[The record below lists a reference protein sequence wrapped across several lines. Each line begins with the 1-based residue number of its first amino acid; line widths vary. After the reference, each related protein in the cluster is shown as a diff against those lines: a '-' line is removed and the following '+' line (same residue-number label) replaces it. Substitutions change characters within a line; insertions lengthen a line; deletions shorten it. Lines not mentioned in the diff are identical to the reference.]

1 MRSNSSATIAQHLC
15 YQYITLLPII
25 NAPLTFLALTIFM
38 KKISLLLFISC
49 LLLALPSYAQ
59 GKKTPSQLQQD
70 MNLAQQYLQNN
81 DFEKASLLYKDLY
94 EDNEKN
100 TFYYRQYLRALIGLK
115 NYTDAEKLVR
125 KQQKINKSDPSLN
138 IDLGLIYK
146 ENNKPEEA
154 KEQFDSAIKNAKQEE
169 LLGLAGNFSN
179 NNLNDYAI
187 AAYQK
192 GRDLSKNDKLYAYEM
207 ALAYQ
212 RNGDTPNLI
221 KNYLDYASTTP
232 SQVQMVFNNLQR
244 VANNEKDLEE
254 LQTQLYSRIQTEQD
268 QIIYIEILSWALK
281 QQKDFEGALVQMK
294 ALDRRLNENG
304 QRVMDLAKQAFDEK
318 QYDVA
323 IDAYEYVIAK
333 GAENRL
339 HVPAKVEL
347 LHVRNEKITTTNNYT
362 PQDLDALK
370 TDYLNMFEAL
380 GKTAGTA
387 NAMLELSHLYAY
399 YLNDL
404 DKALELA
411 EQVANMGNAD
421 ARTKAY
427 AKLDMGDFYLMQDD
441 VWEATLYYSQVDKA
455 FKDDILGEEA
465 RFRNAKLS
473 YFNGDFD
480 WAQSQLDVL
489 KASTS
494 ELISNDA
501 IELSSFI
508 IDNLG
513 LDTTTTTMMMFAHAE
528 LLITQNRTKEALA
541 TFDSINTLYPKHSL
555 SDDVVMMRAK
565 IALKK
570 RDYKT
575 TVDYLQDILDN
586 YKDDLLVDNALFMLG
601 DLYEHQLNDKPK
613 AMGYYQEI
621 LLNQAGSLF
630 MAEARKR
637 FRKLRGDKVN

>member
-1 MRSNSSATIAQHLC
+1 MPKLFSKQLLHTKREIFALDKATM
-15 YQYITLLPII
+15 
-25 NAPLTFLALTIFM
+25 FLNKSLFM
-38 KKISLLLFISC
+38 KKITFLLFFVC
-49 LLLALPSYAQ
+49 LLLSMPTMAQ
-59 GKKTPSQLQQD
+59 GSKKNPQQLQQD
-70 MNLAQQYLQNN
+70 VNLAQQYLTNG
-81 DFEKASLLYKDLY
+81 DFEKASLLYKGLY
-94 EDNEKN
+94 DDNEKN
-100 TFYYRQYLRALIGLK
+100 TFYYRQYLKSLLGLK
-115 NYTDAEKLVR
+115 SYTEAEKLVK
-125 KQQKINKSDPSLN
+125 KQLKNNKSDPTLN
-138 IDLGLIYK
+138 IDLGLVYK
-146 ENNKPEEA
+146 ESERPDDA
-154 KEQFDSAIKNAKQEE
+154 KQQFESTIKNARQEE
-169 LLGLAGNFSN
+169 ILGLAGNFITN
-179 NNLNDYAI
+179 DLNDYAI
-187 AAYQK
+187 AAYTK
-192 GRDLSKNDKLYAYEM
+192 GRELSKNDKLYAYEM

-212 RNGDTPNLI
+212 RNGDISNQI
-221 KNYLDYASTTP
+221 KNYLDYAVTTP
-232 SQVQMVFNNLQR
+232 SQVQMVFNSLQR
-244 VANNEKDLEE
+244 VANNEKGLEE
-254 LQTQLYSRIQTEQD
+254 LQTQLYGRSQKEQD
-268 QIIYIEILSWALK
+268 QVIYIEILSWTLK

-294 ALDRRLNENG
+294 ALDRRLNEDG
-304 QRVMDLAKQAFDEK
+304 SRVMDLGKQAFDEK

-333 GAENRL
+333 GADNRL
-339 HVPAKVEL
+339 QVPAKVEL
-347 LHVRNEKITTTNNYT
+347 LHVRNEKVTTTDNYT
-362 PQDLDALK
+362 QQDIDALK
-370 TDYLNMFEAL
+370 NDYLNLFEAL
-380 GKTAGTA
+380 GKTPGTA

-404 DKALELA
+404 DKAIEFA
-411 EQVANMGNAD
+411 EEVSNMGNAD
-421 ARTKAY
+421 AQTKGY
-427 AKLDMGDFYLMQDD
+427 AKLDMGDFYLMKDY

-513 LDTTTTTMMMFAHAE
+513 LDTTTATMSMYARAE
-528 LLITQNRTKEALA
+528 LLITQNQTKEALA

-555 SDDVVMMRAK
+555 SDDIVMMRAK

-570 RDYKT
+570 RDYKA
-575 TVDYLQDILDN
+575 TVDYLQNILDN
-586 YKDDLLVDNALFMLG
+586 YKDDLLADNALFMLG
-601 DLYEHQLNDKPK
+601 DLYEHQLNDKAK